1 MATIKSFN
9 ELKVWKDS
17 RLIVKEVYDIIHYFP
32 KRENYGLISQ
42 ITRASVSIMS
52 NIAEGFARDT
62 NKEFI
67 RFLIMS
73 RGSVAEVQSDLFV
86 ALDLEFINQER
97 FEDLYTQLE
106 NLSKQINGLIKY
118 LRLNT
123 RIKNGTYNVSET
135 LGDYETNG

>member
-1 MATIKSFN
+1 MATIKSFE

-17 RLIVKEVYDIIHYFP
+17 RLIVKEIYNIIDNFP
-32 KRENYGLISQ
+32 GRESYGLTSQ
-42 ITRASVSIMS
+42 ISRASVSIMS

-86 ALDLEFINQER
+86 ALDLKFINQKK
-97 FEDLYTQLE
+97 FKDLYTQLE

-123 RIKNGTYNVSET
+123 NTKSKNHKI
-135 LGDYETNG
+135 YEAIGNYENN

>member
-17 RLIVKEVYDIIHYFP
+17 RQIVKEVYDIIHYFP
-32 KRENYGLISQ
+32 KRESYGLISQ

-86 ALDLEFINQER
+86 ALDLEFIDKDK
-97 FEDLYTQLE
+97 FSDIYSQLE
-106 NLSKQINGLIKY
+106 NLGKQINGLIRY

-123 RIKNGTYNVSET
+123 KIKNEKYNVSET
-135 LGDYETNG
+135 LVDYETNG

>member
-1 MATIKSFN
+1 MFRLVTIKSFE

-17 RLIVKEVYDIIHYFP
+17 RLIVKEIYNIIDNFP
-32 KRENYGLISQ
+32 GRESYGLTSQ

-73 RGSVAEVQSDLFV
+73 RGSAAEVQSDLFV
-86 ALDLEFINQER
+86 ALD
-97 FEDLYTQLE
+97 
-106 NLSKQINGLIKY
+106 
-118 LRLNT
+118 
-123 RIKNGTYNVSET
+123 
-135 LGDYETNG
+135 